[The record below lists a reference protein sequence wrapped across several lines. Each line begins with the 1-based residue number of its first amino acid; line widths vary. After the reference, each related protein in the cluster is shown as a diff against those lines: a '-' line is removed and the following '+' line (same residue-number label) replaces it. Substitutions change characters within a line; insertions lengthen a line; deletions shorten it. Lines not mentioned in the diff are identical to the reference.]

1 VLSHGD
7 VRAKGA
13 YYFLFFSRS
22 VFVCEEEEHVV
33 HGSEE
38 TIFLV
43 GK

>member
-13 YYFLFFSRS
+13 YYFLCFSRS
-22 VFVCEEEEHVV
+22 VFVCEEEHVV